1 MKKTSI
7 SLLLTLALAFVC
19 GTAQAKTEKLRI
31 LTSNV
36 RLLTKADGPLNLWQD
51 RRDPLCAY
59 IKQVAPD
66 IFGMQEVTKPQLDD
80 AQKRLP
86 GYSYVGVGRD
96 DGHEKGE
103 YSPVWYRSD
112 KFNLIDK
119 GWFWL
124 SETPDVPSFGW
135 HAACRRI
142 ASWAVLEDKKTKAR
156 FFFCNTHFDHISVQA
171 RMESAKLCKDKFK
184 SIAGELPTFF
194 TADFNTNEAEATYS
208 LLCNYAYPY
217 SDAWHVAKKREGGPA
232 TFNGWGK
239 TPNTAK
245 AKIDFIF
252 LSPRIKV
259 KRAVIHDSAIG
270 GGKYLSDHNVH
281 WADVSWKL

>member
-171 RMESAKLCKDKFK
+171 RMESAKLCKDKSSSSSRSAVFMYWLLTQSSFFWSK
-184 SIAGELPTFF
+184 AAGDLDRRAGSNCLMNSRFEKISLSPTGDQPSRIIKLSIASGRYPRSRYCSINCSTDSSRLESFLPV
-194 TADFNTNEAEATYS
+194 S
-208 LLCNYAYPY
+208 LL
-217 SDAWHVAKKREGGPA
+217 
-232 TFNGWGK
+232 
-239 TPNTAK
+239 
-245 AKIDFIF
+245 II
-252 LSPRIKV
+252 
-259 KRAVIHDSAIG
+259 SAM
-270 GGKYLSDHNVH
+270 
-281 WADVSWKL
+281 